1 MTPRLM
7 LLPLAFALVA
17 TVTFASAEGEEA
29 AAAEKEMVLD
39 PSTGEMVTAPEYGG
53 TIRPIVAL
61 KPEGIDPYYR
71 YTAGF
76 WIGLVN
82 ETLGIGDWT
91 FDRSVFAF
99 DTLYMPDEVLT
110 GHLAESWETPDP
122 LTYVFKLRDDVFWHD
137 KAPVNGRRL
146 TAHDVEYTWQRVLG
160 LSGGEPSADIAG
172 VGDLAKISFDSITAT
187 DDSTVV
193 FKLSQPSL
201 VALRSMLVGEHTYV
215 IAREVVEQFGDIQD
229 WRNVVGTGPY
239 ELTDVVEGSTWTY
252 TKNKDY
258 WGTDPKY
265 PEYRLPYADT
275 VEYVMVNDPAAR
287 LSVMR
292 SGQGDILAFAFLSH
306 LTSIDQAVNLQKTN
320 PDLVPHPFSFRAE
333 TGFSF
338 NNQKEPWSD
347 IRVRR
352 ALNMAVDVESIA
364 KNYLQGWGDASL
376 VGPIGK
382 SVVGYFTPAG
392 EWPDEVKQWYRYD
405 PEAAEELLDEAG
417 YPRGADGKRMSVMLQ
432 KYEFVDLGYYQIAMD
447 YLRQIGIDVEIQ
459 IVPRAEWGIMAGG
472 NNSSTCIPR
481 FGLPSMARRRAR
493 SLHIGRKTDGALK
506 TSATRCS
513 TSTSRMRWPLPRE
526 KSRRSGRGRPTCASL
541 SSCG

>member
-7 LLPLAFALVA
+7 LLPLALALVA
-17 TVTFASAEGEEA
+17 TVTFASPAGEDDTA
-29 AAAEKEMVLD
+29 AATEKEMVLD

-53 TIRPIVAL
+53 TIKPIVAL

-91 FDRSVFAF
+91 FDRSVYAF
-99 DTLYMPDEVLT
+99 DTLYMPDEVIT

-137 KAPVNGRRL
+137 KEPMNGRRL

-172 VGDLAKISFDSITAT
+172 VGDLAKIPFDSINAA

-193 FKLSQPSL
+193 FELSQPSL

-252 TKNKDY
+252 TKSNDY

-275 VEYVMVNDPAAR
+275 AEYVMVNDPAAR
-287 LSVMR
+287 LSLMR

-320 PDLVPHPFSFRAE
+320 PDLVLHPFSFRAGNGVQFQQPE
-333 TGFSF
+333 
-338 NNQKEPWSD
+338 
-347 IRVRR
+347 R
-352 ALNMAVDVESIA
+352 ALE
-364 KNYLQGWGDASL
+364 
-376 VGPIGK
+376 
-382 SVVGYFTPAG
+382 
-392 EWPDEVKQWYRYD
+392 R
-405 PEAAEELLDEAG
+405 
-417 YPRGADGKRMSVMLQ
+417 YPRAPGPQHGCRRRVHRRELHAG
-432 KYEFVDLGYYQIAMD
+432 LGRCEPGRPNWQE
-447 YLRQIGIDVEIQ
+447 RGWVFH
-459 IVPRAEWGIMAGG
+459 AGRG
-472 NNSSTCIPR
+472 V
-481 FGLPSMARRRAR
+481 ARRGQAVV
-493 SLHIGRKTDGALK
+493 SV
-506 TSATRCS
+506 
-513 TSTSRMRWPLPRE
+513 
-526 KSRRSGRGRPTCASL
+526 
-541 SSCG
+541 